1 MPKLTAQAITRLKSN
16 EVRREIPD
24 SGCPGLYLV
33 IQPSG
38 RKSWALRFR
47 QPNGR
52 PVKLTL
58 GPVDLSLSENEQPPV
73 LGAPLTLAAAH
84 LVAADLK
91 RQRAHGQDIA
101 EVKRRNKLEKKAGVA
116 KTFGDAVVDFI
127 EQHAMPNTRRWTNQA
142 RLLGL
147 KVGEGLEVIRGGL
160 ADRWR
165 DKPLSEITDD
175 DIHALIDEVREKG
188 VPGLARKS
196 RRPTEGM
203 ARSMFSTLSTFFK
216 WLIQKRRLKQN
227 PCFGLPRPKT
237 PTSRDRVLSVTEIVL
252 FWCAS
257 SKLGNPYAPMLK
269 LLLLTGCR
277 LNEVA
282 RMRRSELS
290 SDGETWTILGSRTK
304 NKRTHVVPLA
314 PMARELIAS
323 LPSEGDFVFTT
334 DGRAPVASADRMKK
348 RLDALMDIP
357 EWRFH
362 DLRRTCATGMAE
374 IGIAPHIVE
383 ACLNHVSG
391 AKAGVAGIYN
401 RAVYAN
407 EKREALNKWAAHVK
421 RLVTPI

>member
-1 MPKLTAQAITRLKSN
+1 MSKLTAQSITKLKATES
-16 EVRREIPD
+16 RREIPD

-58 GPVDLSLSENEQPPV
+58 GSVDLSLAENDNPPV
-73 LGAPLTLAAAH
+73 LGGSLSLAAAH
-84 LVAADLK
+84 LLAADLK
-91 RQRAHGQDIA
+91 QQRARGHDVA
-101 EVKRRNKLEKKAGVA
+101 AVARRSKLEKQAGVT
-116 KTFGDAVVDFI
+116 KTFGDAVVDFVQ
-127 EQHAMPNTRRWTNQA
+127 QHAMPNTRRWKAQA

-147 KVGEGLEVIRGGL
+147 RAADGLEVIPGGL

-175 DIHALIDEVREKG
+175 DIHALVDEVREKG

-196 RRPTEGM
+196 RRATEGM
-203 ARSMFSTLSTFFK
+203 ALSMFSTLSTFFK
-216 WLIQKRRLKQN
+216 WLLHKRRLKQN
-227 PCFGLPRPKT
+227 PCVALPRPKT
-237 PTSRDRVLSVTEIVL
+237 PASRDRVLTATEIVA
-252 FWCAS
+252 FWSAANE
-257 SKLGNPYAPMLK
+257 LGDPYAPMLK

-282 RMRRSELS
+282 RMRRAELS
-290 SDGETWTILGSRTK
+290 TDGEIWTIPGNRTK

-314 PMARELIAS
+314 PRARELIAT
-323 LPSEGDFVFTT
+323 LPSEREIVFTT
-334 DGRAPVASADRMKK
+334 DGRAPVASADRIKK
-348 RLDALMDIP
+348 RLDTLMDIP
-357 EWRFH
+357 KWRLH

-374 IGIAPHIVE
+374 IGVAPHIVE

-401 RAVYAN
+401 RAVYGA
-407 EKREALNKWAAHVK
+407 EKKAALELWAAHVK
-421 RLVTPI
+421 QLTTSI

>member
-1 MPKLTAQAITRLKSN
+1 MPKLTAQAIARLKSKETRH
-16 EVRREIPD
+16 EVHD

-52 PVKLTL
+52 PAKLTL
-58 GPVDLSLSENEQPPV
+58 GPVDLSLAETEQSPV
-73 LGAPLTLAAAH
+73 LGGPLTLAAAH
-84 LVAADLK
+84 VVAADLK

-101 EVKRRNKLEKKAGVA
+101 GVARRNKLEKRAGVA

-127 EQHAMPNTRRWTNQA
+127 KQHAMPNTRRWGAQA

-147 KVGEGLEVIRGGL
+147 KAADGLEVIPGGL

-175 DIHALIDEVREKG
+175 DIHALVDEVREKG

-203 ARSMFSTLSTFFK
+203 ATSMFSTLSTFFK
-216 WLIQKRRLKQN
+216 WLIQKRRVKQN
-227 PCFGLPRPKT
+227 PCSGLPRPKAAA
-237 PTSRDRVLSVTEIVL
+237 SRDRVLSANEIVS
-252 FWCAS
+252 FWSAARE
-257 SKLGNPYAPMLK
+257 LGDPYAPMLK

-282 RMRRSELS
+282 RMRRPELS
-290 SDGETWTILGSRTK
+290 DDCEIWTIPSSRTK
-304 NKRTHVVPLA
+304 NKRIHVVPLPPA
-314 PMARELIAS
+314 ARELIAS
-323 LPSEGDFVFTT
+323 LPSDREIIFTT
-334 DGRAPVASADRMKK
+334 DGRTSVASADRIKK
-348 RLDALMDIP
+348 RLDGLMNIP
-357 EWRFH
+357 EWRLH

-374 IGIAPHIVE
+374 IGVAPHIVE

-407 EKREALNKWAAHVK
+407 EKREALVRWAAH
-421 RLVTPI
+421 LLTLTGEI